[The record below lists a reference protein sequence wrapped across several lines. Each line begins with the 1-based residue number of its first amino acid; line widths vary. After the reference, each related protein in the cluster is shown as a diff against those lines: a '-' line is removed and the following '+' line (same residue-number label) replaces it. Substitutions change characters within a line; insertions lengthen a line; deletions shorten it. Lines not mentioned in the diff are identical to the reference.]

1 MNFLKGKSSEEAK
14 MRIIYCYTNKINN
27 KKYVGQT
34 NNPERRQREH
44 KSNAFNEKS
53 VNYGSVFHK
62 ALRKYGWE
70 NFNYEILEE
79 VNGDANDREKY
90 WIKEKQSLV
99 SENGYNIL
107 EGGLQNFW
115 NSRFTA
121 EEIAVLKEKIKEG
134 TKYDTLIE
142 EYNVSKTFLSSINHG
157 TLFFNKETIY
167 PLFNYN
173 STEDTINALIEH
185 LKNSELT
192 FREIAETMGL
202 SESTVKKINYGK
214 LRKGLSEN
222 YPIRTLTPQ
231 KRKVLEVKDFLL
243 NTEFKPMEIA
253 RMVDVS
259 LETIRRINLG
269 ITNKDEKLD
278 YPLRNL

>member
-1 MNFLKGKSSEEAK
+1 

-231 KRKVLEVKDFLL
+231 KRKALEVKDFLL